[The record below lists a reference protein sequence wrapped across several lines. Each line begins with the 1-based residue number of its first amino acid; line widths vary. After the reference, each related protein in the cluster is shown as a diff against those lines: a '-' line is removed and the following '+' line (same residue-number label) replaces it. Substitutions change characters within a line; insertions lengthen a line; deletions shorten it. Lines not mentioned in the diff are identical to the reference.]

1 MPRLPY
7 VSLRTDYKIITFQ
20 TTILNHFGAFALIT
34 MGLLDWTMHLLN
46 FVAPALALA
55 LVLPLGA
62 RLLVSKAASAQ
73 SWLAQIAIDFIAGVA
88 VLLGGLWW
96 WGRDGKMATYC
107 ALVVVMASCQW
118 ALSRSWRR

>member
-1 MPRLPY
+1 M
-7 VSLRTDYKIITFQ
+7 
-20 TTILNHFGAFALIT
+20 LNLFGAFAPIT
-34 MGLLDWTMHLLN
+34 MGLLDLTMHLLN

-73 SWLAQIAIDFIAGVA
+73 SWLAQFAIDFAAGVA

-96 WGRDGKMATYC
+96 WGRDGKMATYT
-107 ALVVVMASCQW
+107 ALVVVVASCQW